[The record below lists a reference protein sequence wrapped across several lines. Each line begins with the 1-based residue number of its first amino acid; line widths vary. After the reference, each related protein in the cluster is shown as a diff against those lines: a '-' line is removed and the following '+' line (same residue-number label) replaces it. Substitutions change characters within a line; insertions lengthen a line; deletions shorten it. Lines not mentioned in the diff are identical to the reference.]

1 MRLTPVSPGSS
12 RDSAWSQ
19 ELMGAL
25 GAQKTPLTSVSKS
38 LLSLSDSD
46 LLRET
51 GDSGED
57 TEGFGGGGS
66 LAATH
71 SGLLKLSPLLPVL
84 PGICTMDPDMLLRPR
99 RYTEAF
105 PTLTLALPP

>member
-1 MRLTPVSPGSS
+1 MLWGPRRHHSRLSAS
-12 RDSAWSQ
+12 RCFLCLTRTSYVRLGTQ
-19 ELMGAL
+19 VRTQRAL
-25 GAQKTPLTSVSKS
+25 
-38 LLSLSDSD
+38 
-46 LLRET
+46 
-51 GDSGED
+51 
-57 TEGFGGGGS
+57 GGS

-84 PGICTMDPDMLLRPR
+84 PGICTMDPDMLLRPW

>member
-19 ELMGAL
+19 ELRGAL

-57 TEGFGGGGS
+57 TEGFGGVPR
-66 LAATH
+66 H
-71 SGLLKLSPLLPVL
+71 DPLR
-84 PGICTMDPDMLLRPR
+84 TSQ
-99 RYTEAF
+99 
-105 PTLTLALPP
+105 ALPTVARPAWYLHDGP

>member
-19 ELMGAL
+19 ELRGAL

-57 TEGFGGGGS
+57 TEGFGGGPS
-66 LAATH
+66 PRPTQDFSSSPHCCPSCLVSARWTLICCF
-71 SGLLKLSPLLPVL
+71 GLGGTQK
-84 PGICTMDPDMLLRPR
+84 RFPR
-99 RYTEAF
+99 
-105 PTLTLALPP
+105 